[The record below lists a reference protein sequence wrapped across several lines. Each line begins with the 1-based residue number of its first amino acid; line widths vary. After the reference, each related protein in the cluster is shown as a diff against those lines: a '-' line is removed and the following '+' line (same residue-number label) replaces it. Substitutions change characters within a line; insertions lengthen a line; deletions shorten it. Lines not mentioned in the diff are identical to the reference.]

1 MQAAAA
7 TMAPDTAATPPAVRE
22 GDTGIME
29 PCEASIDD
37 LADYGATTVLKGKM
51 PLHRAEAP
59 VSPGEAGRLHLG
71 RVLVKDR
78 PGASGLND
86 ATRWDSGIGRER
98 GAKVHT

>member
-71 RVLVKDR
+71 RRLVKI
-78 PGASGLND
+78 GQGL
-86 ATRWDSGIGRER
+86 R
-98 GAKVHT
+98 G